1 MLSCD
6 LRAGVAH
13 TQDSRVLG
21 ATSPSGIVRPV
32 LPFDLIQLLH
42 ILFGEVGKEAK
53 LAQFGEHDRVLL
65 LRDYRQAR
73 PAEARRDRIVS
84 C

>member
-21 ATSPSGIVRPV
+21 ATSPSGIVCSA

-42 ILFGEVGKEAK
+42 ILFREVGKEAK
-53 LAQFGEHDRVLL
+53 LAQLGEHDRVLL
-65 LRDYRQAR
+65 LSDRLV
-73 PAEARRDRIVS
+73 PLVEARRDRIVS